1 MASSPVVLPLAKWIA
16 EIDPELASVRHFR
29 SGRID
34 RFGRVVGV
42 VEVKG
47 DKLPA
52 EHQTHHLDSMGRCL
66 RLEKFGEGTQKPIN
80 IRLYRYDGFQVA
92 ESLWLNEEGVVWNY
106 HRYTYDTATGLLTWR
121 GEYNWDGKLFYA
133 ITSAYSGDGLLESET
148 WTDGD
153 GKRVKQLSYRYD
165 KKGEIVAEART
176 DENGNAVGTLEIAYD
191 KQGRVSD
198 RIWKGPD
205 GKRRSRMHFL
215 YDSQGRIS
223 RIESFGALDRLTLR
237 QENTYDAV
245 GNIVAERWMDA
256 QGKVFREKK
265 AGAGLEGS
273 PGK

>member
-1 MASSPVVLPLAKWIA
+1 MASSPVVLPLAKWLA
-16 EIDPELASVRHFR
+16 EIEPDLVSVRHFR

-42 VEVKG
+42 IELTG
-47 DKLPA
+47 DKLPG
-52 EHQTHHLDSMGRCL
+52 EHQTHHIDSMGRCL
-66 RLEKFGEGTQKPIN
+66 RLEKFSDGVVKPIN
-80 IRLYRYDGFQVA
+80 TRLYRYDDFQVS

-106 HRYTYDTATGLLTWR
+106 HRYSYDTATGLLAWR
-121 GEYNWDGKLFYA
+121 GEYNWDGKLFYD
-133 ITSAYSGDGLLESET
+133 ITSVYNSDGLLESET
-148 WTDGD
+148 WRDGD

-205 GKRRSRMHFL
+205 GKRRSRMHFV
-215 YDSQGRIS
+215 YDNQGRIA
-223 RIESFGALDRLTLR
+223 RVESFGATDRLKLR

-245 GNIVAERWMDA
+245 GNITAERWVDA

-265 AGAGLEGS
+265 AGITT
-273 PGK
+273 GK